1 MIVEWECTLNCNYR
15 CYYCGNGRNDML
27 PCVIPHEPDKE
38 KIFRFLD
45 GILDEF
51 PESELFVFG
60 GEPFLHP
67 FIGEIIAYMNEIKLQ
82 YIIQTNFSQ
91 PEIIK
96 SILEKEDFTIQVSLH
111 RMQIQD
117 IMGLYNSI
125 RELQHIIKRIDI
137 MFDGAGCLPLYGEV
151 LRVLDDKK
159 KLYMAPIADFNLD
172 GVCNQHLYEFN
183 RLKKG
188 VYGKVYQFESGNRS
202 YVWEEQMRGNISY
215 KGKTCLYK
223 NRYVLFDPSLKRYK
237 CNYRQNNE
245 ICPNDQCFLM

>member
-1 MIVEWECTLNCNYR
+1 
-15 CYYCGNGRNDML
+15 ML
-27 PCVIPHEPDKE
+27 GCAIQHEPDKE
-38 KIFRFLD
+38 KVFRFLD
-45 GILDEF
+45 MIREEY
-51 PESELFVFG
+51 PEDELFVFG

-67 FIGEIIAYMNEIKLQ
+67 FIDEIIGYMNDIRLK

-96 SILEKEDFTIQVSLH
+96 SISENYDFQVQVSLH
-111 RMQIQD
+111 RMQIRD
-117 IMGLYNSI
+117 IMKLYNSI
-125 RELQHIIKRIDI
+125 KELQHLIRRIDI

-159 KLYMAPIADFNLD
+159 KLFMAPIADFNLK
-172 GVCNQHLYEFN
+172 GVCNHHLYEFN

-188 VYGKVYQFESGNRS
+188 VYGKVYNFEGGNRS

-223 NRYVLFDPSLKRYK
+223 DRYVLFDPALNKYN
-237 CNYRQNNE
+237 CNYRQNNDK
-245 ICPNDQCFLM
+245 CPNDQCFLM